1 MTIARRLTFLLFA
14 LLYLGG
20 SVRAQ
25 VPQAGSSIVNKA
37 TATYQ
42 NGDQFV
48 TIDSNE
54 VRVVV
59 EPLEALLLTQD
70 NTVRLPGGA
79 TAQFPHRLTN
89 TGNTPTDYTLI
100 ASNLGGDDFEF
111 TNVRIFRDA
120 NGNGQLDPGE
130 IQVNPGDKISLAP
143 GEFADLV
150 IVATIPPTIGADQN
164 GIIRLTAVSL
174 TQGAAQFNTDTVRTV
189 PGVSMRL
196 GKAASRDA
204 VKPNE
209 EVSFT
214 VTAQSLGTIEPAG
227 VAASVDG
234 GARTLV
240 IVRDVIPANTTFVD
254 LQAPAN
260 GLRLYHLAS
269 DPLHT
274 YVTTPPDAAQVDAVA
289 YGILPF
295 PRGGTVQITLRV
307 RVNANAANS
316 INNTAVLYG
325 NDVFIVR
332 LLEVPSNIVQISV
345 PRVPPTL
352 FYYASDQYQ
361 RVTGVTGVGRP
372 LFVQGSAASCNLD
385 PTRIEQVPITI
396 RSTLTD
402 DSVRVIGIET
412 GPNTGIF
419 RVTPPI
425 PTSGGAV
432 DGTNTIL
439 EIRRNDVLTARL
451 EDCGGNTDA
460 LAKILV
466 DPFGVVFDSRTN
478 LPVAGARV
486 TLIDVTGAGNGGNA
500 GGPARVFDFD
510 GVTPR
515 PSTVIT
521 GADGIFQFPQVAGST
536 YRLIIEPPTGF
547 RFPTTV
553 PIPLLPPGRTIDPS
567 GSFGG
572 IFVVDAALGAVQLD
586 VPLDGPAPTGLFV
599 EKAASRRT
607 AEIADFV
614 DYRLR
619 VRNSSGFA
627 LTAVTVSD
635 LLPRGFAFVSGSSRV
650 GAAQVEP
657 QGTGPRLTFTLG
669 DLNIAQEVIISYRV
683 RVGVGSGTGDQKN
696 RAQATGTSI
705 FGPSSSNVAT
715 ATVRITGGVFTT
727 KGILIGKVFA
737 DKNQNR
743 IQDKGEDGI
752 PGVRIWVENGTFA
765 ITDEEGKYS
774 IYGLSATTHTVK
786 VDVPTLPGG
795 AKLEALTHRH
805 GLRGGSGTTAWA
817 DLKNGELQKVNF
829 AIPAPSPEILDAI
842 AKRRA
847 AVKAQ
852 NAAAALE
859 AGAGAALEAEPRLND
874 STTARGLP
882 ASGTIVQSGGASSGL
897 GGLGGSISAPGK
909 NGSDDPLTGGLGT
922 NLTGTLGSNLGS
934 VLTGDKFGG
943 YGGTTSYTPTGNI
956 GANPS
961 AVLPNIGVK
970 VTTAPG
976 LSDSPAGG
984 ALTTQN
990 TGEAPLSGQIPRD
1003 VTRPLDAQSS
1013 PPIAVAPLLLSPP
1026 AALEDLLPKLN
1037 NELDFVDLQDGA
1049 TLAHDQIAVRVKGQ
1063 QGGIFKLWLNG
1074 EEVLDTRVGKKS
1086 VLADKQIEAWE
1097 YIGLRLKTGPNTLEV
1112 AQFDPFGN
1120 ERGRKKIRVTAPGK
1134 LGRLRLF
1141 VPQGN
1146 PPADGRS
1153 LINFEV
1159 QLVDERGTPVMGRTP
1174 ITLEASRGV
1183 WKSEDLNSAEPGT
1196 QIFIESGRAQL
1207 QLMAP
1212 AEPGDC
1218 LIRVSSG
1225 LLASTAQLIFSPD
1238 LRPLL
1243 AAGLLDARFNLF
1255 KFRPSGARPL
1265 NQNDPFEDDLRNL
1278 AGSDSTNVGARGAA
1292 FIKGQIQGKYLLT
1305 LRYDSH
1311 RSDEQLFRDIQ
1322 PDEFYPVYGDA
1333 STKGFDAQST
1343 SRLYVRVDKN
1353 QSFLL
1358 YGDFVTGG
1366 SGDSDSLARYS
1377 RSLNGFQAHHETDKF
1392 TATTF
1397 FSRDNA
1403 QRAIDEIPAAG
1414 VSGPYRLRGLGFI
1427 PGSEKVEII
1436 VRDRNQPGVVISR
1449 TLQTRFTDYQ
1459 IDGLVDGI
1467 IFRRPVPSLDA
1478 DLNPVYIRITYEVD
1492 RGGPNFNVGGLTG
1505 QFKVSK
1511 NLQLG
1516 ATFVRDQ
1523 DPSNPTTISGANA
1536 IAKLGANTVVMGEWA
1551 KADTN
1556 SGNGNAMRLE
1566 LLHQG
1571 PKLQARLF
1579 AGRSDADFD
1588 NPESLLSSGRSELSA
1603 RLNYRLHQRTRL
1615 LAEAVRTEDRLN
1627 GGTLTG
1633 LQAAVEQSLGQNLRL
1648 QLGVRHADGNGAPAN
1663 GGAPG
1668 VPPVSAP
1675 TDFTTAFARIA
1686 GQLANHPEATLF
1698 ARYEQA
1704 LAGESRKS
1712 FQVGGDYQLSTR
1724 TRLYLTHE
1732 FLDSFGGL
1740 YALNESQRQF
1750 NTRVGIETDYMKN
1763 GSLFSEYRIGDG
1775 IDGRSAQAAIGLKN
1789 LWPLAPG
1796 VRLHTSFERIKTLGG
1811 AGALNDDGTAAGLGI
1826 EWLRGDRLR
1835 ATARI
1840 ESRQAGSGDSLL
1852 STAGMAYKPG
1862 HDLTFLAR
1870 NIYTVTNSGR
1880 LGGSGGTLLGH
1891 RALER
1896 FQLGVAY
1903 RPERN
1908 DKFNALA
1915 KYEFRSG
1922 DEADTFV
1929 SSLNRR
1935 VHLLSLDAN
1944 YQPKSSLQMRL
1955 HYAWKRSADATPD
1968 LGSLSSEASAQLLL
1982 ARITKEVGER
1992 WDVSLIGSTLWGGG
2006 GNKHA
2011 LGVEAAYLLGRNLL
2025 LSAGFNI
2032 LGFNENDL
2040 AADEYTRPGVYLRLR
2055 WKFDEEWLGHR
2066 VGASAEAPIVAVA
2079 TPLVEVP
2086 TNGLPGATPVTVA
2099 VPVAVPAI
2107 ETPQP
2112 HFEPLVPGN
2121 TPPSTGGVR
2130 SGSQPGEQ

>member
-1 MTIARRLTFLLFA
+1 MTTARRLTFLLFA
-14 LLYLGG
+14 LLCLGG
-20 SVRAQ
+20 IVRAQ
-25 VPQAGSSIVNKA
+25 VPQAGSNILNKA

-42 NGDQFV
+42 DGDQFV

-54 VRVVV
+54 VRVIV
-59 EPLEALLLTQD
+59 EPLEALSLTQD
-70 NTVRLPGGA
+70 NSVRLPGGA

-89 TGNTPTDYTLI
+89 TGNVATDYTLI
-100 ASNLGGDDFEF
+100 AANLGGGDFDF
-111 TNVRIFRDA
+111 ANVRIFRDA

-130 IQVNPGDKISLAP
+130 SEVRPGEKISLAP
-143 GEFADLV
+143 GAFADFV
-150 IVATIPPTIGADQN
+150 VVATIPPTVGADQT
-164 GIIRLTAVSL
+164 GILRLTAVSL
-174 TQGAAQFNTDTVRTV
+174 TQGAAQFNTDTVRTA
-189 PGVSMRL
+189 PGVSLRL
-196 GKAASRDA
+196 SKAASRDA

-214 VTAQSLGTIEPAG
+214 ITAQSIGSIEPSGIA
-227 VAASVDG
+227 VSVDG
-234 GARTLV
+234 QARTLV

-254 LQAPAN
+254 LQAPAI
-260 GLRLYHLAS
+260 GLRLYHRVGA
-269 DPLHT
+269 PLHT
-274 YVTTPPDAAQVDAVA
+274 YTTTPPDAAQVDAVA
-289 YGILPF
+289 YGVSPF

-325 NDVFIVR
+325 NDVYVVR
-332 LLEVPSNIVQISV
+332 LLEVPSNIVQVSV

-352 FYYASDQYQ
+352 FYYSNDQYQ
-361 RVTGVTGVGRP
+361 RVTGVTGIGRP

-402 DSVRVIGIET
+402 DSVRVIGVET

-419 RVTPPI
+419 RVTPPV
-425 PTSGGAV
+425 PTSGGAA
-432 DGTNTIL
+432 DGANTIL

-460 LAKILV
+460 LANILV

-478 LPVAGARV
+478 APVAGTRV

-521 GADGIFQFPQVAGST
+521 GADGIFQFPQVEGSI
-536 YRLIIEPPTGF
+536 YRLLIEPPTAY

-553 PIPLLPPGRTIDPS
+553 PIPLLPPGRTIDAS

-572 IFVVDAALGAVQLD
+572 TFIVDAALGAVQID
-586 VPLDGPAPTGLFV
+586 VPVDGPAPSGLFI

-614 DYRLR
+614 DYRVR

-627 LTAVTVSD
+627 LTGVTVSD
-635 LLPRGFAFVSGSSRV
+635 LLPRGFAYVSGSARI

-657 QGTGPRLTFTLG
+657 QGTGPRLTFAIG
-669 DLNIAQEVIISYRV
+669 ALNVAQEVTISYRV
-683 RVGVGSGTGDQKN
+683 RVGVGSETGDQKN

-737 DKNQNR
+737 DNNRNR

-752 PGVRIWVENGTFA
+752 PGVRVWVENGTFA

-786 VDVPTLPGG
+786 VDVTTLPGG
-795 AKLEALTHRH
+795 AKLEGLTHRH
-805 GLRGGSGTTAWA
+805 GLRGSGTTAWA

-829 AIPAPSPEILDAI
+829 AIPAPSPEILEAI

-847 AVKAQ
+847 AVKTQ

-859 AGAGAALEAEPRLND
+859 AGAGAALEAEPRLSD

-882 ASGTIVQSGGASSGL
+882 ASGTIVQATGASSGL

-909 NGSDDPLTGGLGT
+909 NGNDDPLTGGLGT
-922 NLTGTLGSNLGS
+922 NLTGTLGSNLGN
-934 VLTGDKFGG
+934 VLSGDKFGG
-943 YGGTTSYTPTGNI
+943 YGGTSSYTPTGNI

-961 AVLPNIGVK
+961 AVLPNVSVK

-984 ALTTQN
+984 ALTIQN
-990 TGEAPLSGQIPRD
+990 TGEAPLAGQIPRD
-1003 VTRPLDAQSS
+1003 ITRPLDGQSN

-1026 AALEDLLPKLN
+1026 AALEDLLPKLDN
-1037 NELDFVDLQDGA
+1037 ALDFVDLQDGA

-1086 VLADKQIEAWE
+1086 VLAAKQIEAWE
-1097 YIGLRLKTGPNTLEV
+1097 YIGVRLKTGPNTLEIT
-1112 AQFDPFGN
+1112 QFDAFAN
-1120 ERGRKKIRVTAPGK
+1120 ERGRKKITVTAPGK

-1141 VPQGN
+1141 VPQGKL
-1146 PPADGRS
+1146 PADGSS
-1153 LINFEV
+1153 LVNFEV
-1159 QLVDERGTPVMGRTP
+1159 QLVDELGTPVMGRTP

-1183 WKSEDLNSAEPGT
+1183 WKSEDLSAAEPGT
-1196 QIFIESGRAQL
+1196 QIFIEGGRARL

-1225 LLASTAQLIFSPD
+1225 LLASTTQLVFSPD

-1265 NQNDPFEDDLRNL
+1265 NQNDPFEDDLRKL

-1305 LRYDSH
+1305 LRYDSQK
-1311 RSDEQLFRDIQ
+1311 SDEQLFRDIQ

-1511 NLQLG
+1511 NLQIG

-1523 DPSNPTTISGANA
+1523 DPSNPTTIAGANA

-1556 SGNGNAMRLE
+1556 SGNGNAVRLE

-1603 RLNYRLHQRTRL
+1603 RLNYRLRQRTRL
-1615 LAEAVRTEDRLN
+1615 LAEAVRTEDRQN

-1663 GGAPG
+1663 GTGLGTAP
-1668 VPPVSAP
+1668 SS
-1675 TDFTTAFARIA
+1675 FTTAFARIA

-1763 GSLFSEYRIGDG
+1763 GSLFSEYRIGSG

-1789 LWPLAPG
+1789 LWPVAPG

-1811 AGALNDDGTAAGLGI
+1811 AGALNEDGTAAGLGI
-1826 EWLRGDRLR
+1826 EWLHGDRFR

-1852 STAGMAYKPG
+1852 STAGLAYKPSR
-1862 HDLTFLAR
+1862 DLTFLAR

-1880 LGGSGGTLLGH
+1880 LGGSGGTLAGR

-1896 FQLGVAY
+1896 FQAGIAY

-1935 VHLLSLDAN
+1935 VHLLSFDAN

-1955 HYAWKRSADATPD
+1955 HYAWKRSQEATPD

-1982 ARITKEVGER
+1982 ARITKEMGER

-2006 GNKHA
+2006 GRKHA

-2040 AADEYTRPGVYLRLR
+2040 AGDEYTRPGVYLRLR
-2055 WKFDEEWLGHR
+2055 WKFDEEWLGR
-2066 VGASAEAPIVAVA
+2066 RIGATQDAPVVAA
-2079 TPLVEVP
+2079 ALPLAEVP
-2086 TNGLPGATPVTVA
+2086 TSGLPGSVTPIPAPTTVPGTPATT
-2099 VPVAVPAI
+2099 PA
-2107 ETPQP
+2107 PP
-2112 HFEPLVPGN
+2112 HFEPLAPGN
-2121 TPPSTGGVR
+2121 TPPSGPVR
-2130 SGSQPGEQ
+2130 PGSQPGEQ